1 MIAGYA
7 GGWLGNVIMR
17 LADVIMSFPSL
28 LMAVVVLYMFE
39 PRVANL
45 VLVLALTRIPL
56 YLRTCRAEVL
66 EVRERMFVSAARV
79 MGASRWRILFRHIA
93 PIVVPTLITVA
104 TLDFAFVM
112 LAESALSFLG
122 IGIQPPEIT
131 WGLMVAQGRN
141 YLASAWWLAFW
152 PGLAIMLTTMAL
164 NLLASWV
171 RIAADPEQRWRL
183 EVPAERP
190 EPAGAMS
197 GHLLEIQDLAV
208 EFHTA
213 AGTVKAVDGINYHL
227 DRGETLAILGE
238 SGSGKSVSA
247 SAIMNLID
255 SPPGYITR
263 GRVLYR
269 GEDLLTMPAEA
280 RREINGKKIAMI
292 FQDTL
297 AHLNPVYSIGY
308 QIAETFGAH
317 DDSDSSNA
325 RERTVDLLGRVGI
338 PDPERRVD
346 DYPHQFSGGQRQR
359 VMIAM
364 ALAFRPDIL
373 IADEPTTAL
382 DVTVQA
388 QILKLLRDLQQE
400 TGMGLILITHDLG
413 VVAETADRVAVM
425 HRGKTVETGPVRQV
439 FHQPRHAYTQ
449 KLIAAI
455 PGARGAPALTP
466 EAQEAGNAGMPL
478 LLVKGLA
485 KHYVVTKGLM
495 RRATGEMVRAV
506 DGVSFDLHAGETLGI
521 VGESGSGKST
531 LARTLLRLEEPT
543 SGEAL
548 FRGQDI
554 FSLKDRDL
562 LDLRRQV
569 QVVFQDPY
577 ASLNP
582 RMTVA
587 DIIAEPF
594 VIHSGVLPK
603 NAWLERVGE
612 LLVQVGM
619 HPEHARRYPH
629 QFSGGQRQRIAIA
642 RALALQPEIIIC
654 DEAVS
659 ALDVSI
665 QAQVIELLADL
676 KNALGLAYIFIAHD
690 LPVIRD
696 FADRVLVMH
705 QGKIVEQ
712 GHTQEI
718 FDHPEHPYTQ
728 ALLAASPV
736 PDPDCRVA

>member
-1 MIAGYA
+1 M
-7 GGWLGNVIMR
+7 
-17 LADVIMSFPSL
+17 
-28 LMAVVVLYMFE
+28 
-39 PRVANL
+39 
-45 VLVLALTRIPL
+45 T
-56 YLRTCRAEVL
+56 
-66 EVRERMFVSAARV
+66 
-79 MGASRWRILFRHIA
+79 
-93 PIVVPTLITVA
+93 
-104 TLDFAFVM
+104 
-112 LAESALSFLG
+112 
-122 IGIQPPEIT
+122 
-131 WGLMVAQGRN
+131 
-141 YLASAWWLAFW
+141 
-152 PGLAIMLTTMAL
+152 
-164 NLLASWV
+164 
-171 RIAADPEQRWRL
+171 
-183 EVPAERP
+183 
-190 EPAGAMS
+190 
-197 GHLLEIQDLAV
+197 GHLLEVQDLAV

-213 AGTVKAVDGINYHL
+213 AGTVNAVNGISYYL
-227 DRGETLAILGE
+227 DHGETFAILGE

-255 SPPGYITR
+255 SPPGYITS
-263 GRVLYR
+263 GRALFH
-269 GEDLLTMPAEA
+269 GQNLFEMPAEA

-297 AHLNPVYSIGY
+297 AHLNPVYSVGY
-308 QIAETFGAH
+308 QIGETLTAH
-317 DDSDSSNA
+317 DAAASSV
-325 RERTVDLLGRVGI
+325 RQQVIDLLDHVGI
-338 PDPERRVD
+338 PDPERRID

-388 QILKLLRDLQQE
+388 QILKLLRALQQE

-425 HRGKTVETGPVRQV
+425 HQGKIVETGPARQI
-439 FHQPRHAYTQ
+439 FHQPQHAYTQ

-455 PGARGAPALTP
+455 PGARGAPPLTP
-466 EAQEAGNAGMPL
+466 GTLENVLEGVPL
-478 LLVKGLA
+478 LSVRDLA
-485 KHYVVTKGLM
+485 KHYAVTKGLM
-495 RRATGEMVRAV
+495 RRATGEVVRAV

-543 SGEAL
+543 SGEADY
-548 FRGQDI
+548 RKRDI
-554 FSLKDRDL
+554 FNLSDQDL
-562 LDLRRQV
+562 LTLRRQV

-587 DIIAEPF
+587 QIIAEPWA
-594 VIHSGVLPK
+594 IHAGVLPK
-603 NAWLERVGE
+603 NEWLERIGE
-612 LLVQVGM
+612 LLTQVGM

-642 RALALQPEIIIC
+642 RALALKPEIIIC

-676 KNALGLAYIFIAHD
+676 KQALGLAYIFIAHD
-690 LPVIRD
+690 LPVVRD

-712 GHTQEI
+712 GQTEQI
-718 FDHPEHPYTQ
+718 FEHPSHPYTQ
-728 ALLAASPV
+728 ALLAASPA
-736 PDPDCRVA
+736 PDPDQRSARFA

>member
-1 MIAGYA
+1 
-7 GGWLGNVIMR
+7 
-17 LADVIMSFPSL
+17 
-28 LMAVVVLYMFE
+28 
-39 PRVANL
+39 
-45 VLVLALTRIPL
+45 
-56 YLRTCRAEVL
+56 
-66 EVRERMFVSAARV
+66 
-79 MGASRWRILFRHIA
+79 
-93 PIVVPTLITVA
+93 
-104 TLDFAFVM
+104 
-112 LAESALSFLG
+112 
-122 IGIQPPEIT
+122 
-131 WGLMVAQGRN
+131 
-141 YLASAWWLAFW
+141 
-152 PGLAIMLTTMAL
+152 
-164 NLLASWV
+164 
-171 RIAADPEQRWRL
+171 
-183 EVPAERP
+183 
-190 EPAGAMS
+190 MS
-197 GHLLEIQDLAV
+197 GHLLSVEDLAV

-213 AGTVKAVDGINYHL
+213 TGTVHAVDGISYHL

-255 SPPGYITR
+255 SPPGYITS
-263 GRVLYR
+263 GRVLFH
-269 GEDLLTMPAEA
+269 GDDLLTMPAET

-308 QIAETFGAH
+308 QIAETFRAH
-317 DDSDSSNA
+317 DAGASTA
-325 RERTVDLLGRVGI
+325 RQEAIALLGRVGI
-338 PDPERRVD
+338 PDPARRVD

-388 QILKLLRDLQQE
+388 QILKLLRELQQE

-425 HRGKTVETGPVRQV
+425 HQGKIVETGPVRQV
-439 FHQPRHAYTQ
+439 FHHPQHAYAQ

-466 EAQEAGNAGMPL
+466 DTQEAGLEGMPL
-478 LLVKGLA
+478 LSVRGLA

-495 RRATGEMVRAV
+495 RRATGEVVRAV
-506 DGVSFDLHAGETLGI
+506 DGVSFDLEAGETLGI

-548 FRGQDI
+548 YRGQDI
-554 FSLKDRDL
+554 FSLRDQQL
-562 LDLRRQV
+562 MNLRRQV

-587 DIIAEPF
+587 QIIAEPWA
-594 VIHSGVLPK
+594 IHADVLPK
-603 NAWLERVGE
+603 NEWLARIGE

-665 QAQVIELLADL
+665 QAQVIDLLGDL
-676 KNALGLAYIFIAHD
+676 KSRLGLAYIFIAHD

-696 FADRVLVMH
+696 FANRVLVMH
-705 QGKIVEQ
+705 QGKIVEEGPTEQ
-712 GHTQEI
+712 I
-718 FDHPEHPYTQ
+718 FDHPGHPYTK

-736 PDPDCRVA
+736 PDPDQRATQPGPTPQSFDRSDR

>member
-1 MIAGYA
+1 
-7 GGWLGNVIMR
+7 
-17 LADVIMSFPSL
+17 MS
-28 LMAVVVLYMFE
+28 A
-39 PRVANL
+39 
-45 VLVLALTRIPL
+45 
-56 YLRTCRAEVL
+56 
-66 EVRERMFVSAARV
+66 
-79 MGASRWRILFRHIA
+79 
-93 PIVVPTLITVA
+93 
-104 TLDFAFVM
+104 
-112 LAESALSFLG
+112 
-122 IGIQPPEIT
+122 
-131 WGLMVAQGRN
+131 
-141 YLASAWWLAFW
+141 
-152 PGLAIMLTTMAL
+152 
-164 NLLASWV
+164 
-171 RIAADPEQRWRL
+171 
-183 EVPAERP
+183 
-190 EPAGAMS
+190 
-197 GHLLEIQDLAV
+197 HLLEVQDLAV

-213 AGTVKAVDGINYHL
+213 AGTVQAVDGISYHL

-247 SAIMNLID
+247 SAIINLID
-255 SPPGYITR
+255 SPPGYITG
-263 GRVLYR
+263 GRVLFH
-269 GEDLLTMPAEA
+269 GDDLLTMPREA

-308 QIAETFGAH
+308 QIGETLVAH
-317 DDSDSSNA
+317 DAVTS
-325 RERTVDLLGRVGI
+325 TVKQQVVDLLGRVGI

-388 QILKLLRDLQQE
+388 QILKLLRELQQE

-425 HRGKTVETGPVRQV
+425 HRGKIVETGPVRQV
-439 FHQPRHAYTQ
+439 FHQPQHAYTQ

-466 EAQEAGNAGMPL
+466 DAEEAGNVGMPL
-478 LLVKGLA
+478 LLVRDLA

-495 RRATGEMVRAV
+495 RRATGEVVRAV

-531 LARTLLRLEEPT
+531 LARTLLRLDEPT

-548 FRGQDI
+548 YRGQDI
-554 FSLKDRDL
+554 FSLADRDL
-562 LDLRRQV
+562 LNLRRQV
-569 QVVFQDPY
+569 QVVFQDPF

-594 VIHSGVLPK
+594 AIHGDVLPK
-603 NAWLERVGE
+603 SEWRERVGD

-665 QAQVIELLADL
+665 QAQVIDLLADL
-676 KNALGLAYIFIAHD
+676 KNRLGLAYIFIAHD

-712 GHTQEI
+712 GRTQEI

>member
-1 MIAGYA
+1 
-7 GGWLGNVIMR
+7 
-17 LADVIMSFPSL
+17 MS
-28 LMAVVVLYMFE
+28 A
-39 PRVANL
+39 
-45 VLVLALTRIPL
+45 
-56 YLRTCRAEVL
+56 
-66 EVRERMFVSAARV
+66 
-79 MGASRWRILFRHIA
+79 
-93 PIVVPTLITVA
+93 
-104 TLDFAFVM
+104 
-112 LAESALSFLG
+112 
-122 IGIQPPEIT
+122 
-131 WGLMVAQGRN
+131 
-141 YLASAWWLAFW
+141 
-152 PGLAIMLTTMAL
+152 
-164 NLLASWV
+164 
-171 RIAADPEQRWRL
+171 
-183 EVPAERP
+183 
-190 EPAGAMS
+190 
-197 GHLLEIQDLAV
+197 HLLEVQDLSV

-213 AGTVKAVDGINYHL
+213 AGTVHAVNGISYHL
-227 DRGETLAILGE
+227 DRGETFAILGE

-255 SPPGYITR
+255 SPPGYITA
-263 GRVLYR
+263 GRVLFH
-269 GEDLLTMPAEA
+269 GENLFDMPKER

-308 QIAETFGAH
+308 QIGETFRAH
-317 DDSDSSNA
+317 HDSDSSNA
-325 RERTVDLLGRVGI
+325 REKTIDLLERVGI

-388 QILKLLRDLQQE
+388 QILKLLRELQQE

-425 HRGKTVETGPVRQV
+425 HRGRIVETGPVRQV
-439 FHQPRHAYTQ
+439 FHQPQHAYTQ
-449 KLIAAI
+449 RLIAAI
-455 PGARGAPALTP
+455 PGTRSVLVETSTSPNGERNGEPRG
-466 EAQEAGNAGMPL
+466 L
-478 LLVKGLA
+478 LSVNDLA
-485 KHYVVTKGLM
+485 KHHVVTKGLM
-495 RRATGEMVRAV
+495 RRATGEVVRAV
-506 DGVSFDLHAGETLGI
+506 DGVSFDLQAGETLGI

-548 FRGQDI
+548 YRGQDI
-554 FSLKDRDL
+554 FSLADKDL
-562 LDLRRQV
+562 LNLRRQV

-587 DIIAEPF
+587 QLIAEPWA
-594 VIHSGVLPK
+594 IHSDVLPK
-603 NAWLERVGE
+603 SAWRGRIEE

-619 HPEHARRYPH
+619 HPEHISRYPH

-665 QAQVIELLADL
+665 QAQVIALLADL
-676 KNALGLAYIFIAHD
+676 KNTFGLAYIFIAHD
-690 LPVIRD
+690 LPVVRD

-705 QGKIVEQ
+705 RGKIVEE
-712 GHTQEI
+712 GRTEEI

-736 PDPDCRVA
+736 PDPDHRAA

>member
-1 MIAGYA
+1 MT
-7 GGWLGNVIMR
+7 
-17 LADVIMSFPSL
+17 D
-28 LMAVVVLYMFE
+28 
-39 PRVANL
+39 
-45 VLVLALTRIPL
+45 
-56 YLRTCRAEVL
+56 
-66 EVRERMFVSAARV
+66 
-79 MGASRWRILFRHIA
+79 
-93 PIVVPTLITVA
+93 
-104 TLDFAFVM
+104 
-112 LAESALSFLG
+112 
-122 IGIQPPEIT
+122 
-131 WGLMVAQGRN
+131 
-141 YLASAWWLAFW
+141 
-152 PGLAIMLTTMAL
+152 
-164 NLLASWV
+164 
-171 RIAADPEQRWRL
+171 
-183 EVPAERP
+183 
-190 EPAGAMS
+190 
-197 GHLLEIQDLAV
+197 HLLGVQDLSV

-213 AGTVKAVDGINYHL
+213 AGTVRAVDGISYHL
-227 DRGETLAILGE
+227 NQGEILAILGE

-255 SPPGYITR
+255 SPPGYITA
-263 GRVLYR
+263 GKILYR
-269 GEDLLTMPAEA
+269 GDDLLKMTPEK
-280 RREINGKKIAMI
+280 RRSINGNKIAMI

-308 QIAETFGAH
+308 QIAETFQAHEEGA
-317 DDSDSSNA
+317 STA
-325 RERTVDLLGRVGI
+325 RHKTIELLERVGI
-338 PDPERRVD
+338 PEPKRRVD

-388 QILKLLRDLQQE
+388 QILKLLRDLQEE

-425 HRGKTVETGPVRQV
+425 HQGKIVETGPVQNI
-439 FHQPRHAYTQ
+439 FHQPEHPYTRR
-449 KLIAAI
+449 LIAAI
-455 PGARGAPALTP
+455 PGAQGAKTKSPDAP
-466 EAQEAGNAGMPL
+466 KIGSASSPL
-478 LLVKGLA
+478 LSVKDLA

-495 RRATGEMVRAV
+495 RRATGDVVRAV
-506 DGVSFDLHAGETLGI
+506 DKVSFSLFPGETIGI

-543 SGEAL
+543 SGEVTY
-548 FRGQDI
+548 RDRDI
-554 FSLKDRDL
+554 FSLASNDL
-562 LDLRRQV
+562 VNLRRQM

-587 DIIAEPF
+587 EIIAEPWA
-594 VIHSGVLPK
+594 IHAGVLPK
-603 NAWLERVGE
+603 KQWLERISD
-612 LLVQVGM
+612 LLLQVGM

-642 RALALQPEIIIC
+642 RALALKPEVIIC

-665 QAQVIELLADL
+665 QAQVIELLANL
-676 KNALGLAYIFIAHD
+676 KQALGLAYIFIAHD
-690 LPVIRD
+690 LPVVRD

-705 QGKIVEQ
+705 QGKVVEQ
-712 GHTQEI
+712 GTTEQI
-718 FDHPEHPYTQ
+718 FDHPSHPYTK

-736 PDPDCRVA
+736 PDPHKRPIHS

>member
-1 MIAGYA
+1 
-7 GGWLGNVIMR
+7 
-17 LADVIMSFPSL
+17 
-28 LMAVVVLYMFE
+28 
-39 PRVANL
+39 
-45 VLVLALTRIPL
+45 
-56 YLRTCRAEVL
+56 
-66 EVRERMFVSAARV
+66 
-79 MGASRWRILFRHIA
+79 
-93 PIVVPTLITVA
+93 
-104 TLDFAFVM
+104 
-112 LAESALSFLG
+112 
-122 IGIQPPEIT
+122 
-131 WGLMVAQGRN
+131 
-141 YLASAWWLAFW
+141 
-152 PGLAIMLTTMAL
+152 
-164 NLLASWV
+164 
-171 RIAADPEQRWRL
+171 
-183 EVPAERP
+183 
-190 EPAGAMS
+190 MS
-197 GHLLEIQDLAV
+197 GHLLEIQNLAV

-213 AGTVKAVDGINYHL
+213 AGTVKVVDGISYHL
-227 DRGETLAILGE
+227 DAGETLAILGE

-255 SPPGYITR
+255 SPPGYITS
-263 GRVLYR
+263 GCILYR
-269 GEDLLTMPAEA
+269 GDDLLQMPAEA

-308 QIAETFGAH
+308 QIAETFRAHKAGA
-317 DDSDSSNA
+317 STA
-325 RERTVDLLGRVGI
+325 RQQVVDLLDRVGI

-388 QILKLLRDLQQE
+388 QILKLLRELQQE

-425 HRGKTVETGPVRQV
+425 HQGRIVETRPVRQV
-439 FHQPRHAYTQ
+439 FHHPEHPYTRR
-449 KLIAAI
+449 LISAI

-466 EAQEAGNAGMPL
+466 DTPEDGNTGMPL
-478 LLVKGLA
+478 LSVRELA
-485 KHYVVTKGLM
+485 RHYVVTKGLM
-495 RRATGEMVRAV
+495 RRATGEVVRAV
-506 DGVSFDLHAGETLGI
+506 DGVSFDLQAGETLGI

-543 SGEAL
+543 SGEAQY
-548 FRGQDI
+548 RGRDI
-554 FSLKDRDL
+554 FSLADQDL
-562 LDLRRQV
+562 LALRRQM

-587 DIIAEPF
+587 QIIAEPWA
-594 VIHSGVLPK
+594 IHPGVLPK
-603 NAWLERVGE
+603 SEWLGRIGE
-612 LLVQVGM
+612 LLAQVGM
-619 HPEHARRYPH
+619 HPEHTRRYPH

-665 QAQVIELLADL
+665 QAQVIELLAGL
-676 KNALGLAYIFIAHD
+676 KRKFGLAYIFIAHD
-690 LPVIRD
+690 LPVVRD

-705 QGKIVEQ
+705 RGRIVEE
-712 GHTQEI
+712 GRTDKI

-728 ALLAASPV
+728 ALLAASP
-736 PDPDCRVA
+736 DPGYRG